1 MYAAHACPEQAPIGC
16 GAVTNEPGA
25 AAGWYAD
32 PMGRY
37 EHRYYNGREWTADV
51 SGGGQRFVDPLGLT
65 PTPFPNGR
73 NDGAGDAGGNGGGR
87 NGAAT
92 TAMVLGI
99 IALSIA
105 WIPFLFVLGVIA
117 AVLALIFA
125 TIGWRRA
132 GAAGAGRS
140 FAVVGFATAGSA
152 LVAAVLGGILSVVV
166 LDVYDRYL
174 NPQPN
179 EVVVTSCE
187 LAGSRATMT
196 GELTNTGDD
205 TSSYSVQVGFVRPG
219 TDNPHRSELV
229 AIDDVAAGDSTT
241 FEAQSQ
247 VDLDEVDC
255 VILEVTGPLPFGLD
269 VD

>member
-1 MYAAHACPEQAPIGC
+1 MYAAPARREQAPIGC

-37 EHRYYNGREWTADV
+37 EHRYYNGKEWTADV
-51 SGGGQRFVDPLGLT
+51 SGGGRRFVDPLGIT
-65 PTPFPNGR
+65 PTPIGPT
-73 NDGAGDAGGNGGGR
+73 GGTAATGSR

-92 TAMVLGI
+92 ASMVLGI
-99 IALSIA
+99 VALSIA

-117 AVLALIFA
+117 AILALVFA
-125 TIGWRRA
+125 TVGWRRA
-132 GAAGAGRS
+132 GSSGSGRS
-140 FAVVGFATAGSA
+140 FSVVGFATAGSA
-152 LVAAVLGGILSVVV
+152 LVAAVLGGTLSVVV

-179 EVVVTSCE
+179 EVAVTSCE
-187 LAGSRATMT
+187 LEGTRATMT
-196 GELTNTGDD
+196 GRLTNTGDD

-229 AIDDVAAGDSTT
+229 AIEDVPAGDSMT

-247 VDLDEVDC
+247 VDLDDVDC
-255 VILEVTGPLPFGLD
+255 VILEVTGPLPFGLE

>member
-16 GAVTNEPGA
+16 GIVTNEPGA

-65 PTPFPNGR
+65 PTSVGATGSP
-73 NDGAGDAGGNGGGR
+73 DGTGR

-92 TAMVLGI
+92 AAMVLGI
-99 IALSIA
+99 IALAIA

-117 AVLALIFA
+117 AILALIFA
-125 TIGWRRA
+125 TVGWRRA
-132 GAAGAGRS
+132 GASGSSKS

-166 LDVYDRYL
+166 LDVYDQYL
-174 NPQPN
+174 NPQPS
-179 EVVVTSCE
+179 EVIVTACE
-187 LAGSRATMT
+187 LEGSRATMA
-196 GELTNTGDD
+196 GKLTNTGDD

-229 AIDDVAAGDSTT
+229 ALDDVAAGDSVT

-247 VDLDEVDC
+247 VDLDDVDC
-255 VILEVTGPLPFGLD
+255 VILDVHGPLPFGVE

>member
-1 MYAAHACPEQAPIGC
+1 MYAAPARREQAPIGC

-51 SGGGQRFVDPLGLT
+51 SGGGRRFVDPLGIT
-65 PTPFPNGR
+65 PTPIGPT
-73 NDGAGDAGGNGGGR
+73 GGTAATGSR

-92 TAMVLGI
+92 ASMVLGI
-99 IALSIA
+99 VALSIA

-117 AVLALIFA
+117 AILALVFA
-125 TIGWRRA
+125 TVGWRRA
-132 GAAGAGRS
+132 GSSGSGRS
-140 FAVVGFATAGSA
+140 FSVVGFATAGSA
-152 LVAAVLGGILSVVV
+152 LVAAVLGGTLSVVV

-179 EVVVTSCE
+179 EVAVTSCE
-187 LAGSRATMT
+187 LEGTRATMT
-196 GELTNTGDD
+196 GRLTNTGDD

-229 AIDDVAAGDSTT
+229 AIEDVPAGDSMT

-247 VDLDEVDC
+247 VDLDDVDC
-255 VILEVTGPLPFGLD
+255 VILEVTGPLPFGLE

>member
-1 MYAAHACPEQAPIGC
+1 
-16 GAVTNEPGA
+16 
-25 AAGWYAD
+25 
-32 PMGRY
+32 MGRY

-51 SGGGQRFVDPLGLT
+51 SGGGRRFVDPLGIT
-65 PTPFPNGR
+65 PTPIGPTGGT
-73 NDGAGDAGGNGGGR
+73 GATGSR

-92 TAMVLGI
+92 ASMVLGI
-99 IALSIA
+99 VALSIA

-117 AVLALIFA
+117 AILALVFA
-125 TIGWRRA
+125 TVGWRRA
-132 GAAGAGRS
+132 GSSGSGRS

-179 EVVVTSCE
+179 EVAVTSCE
-187 LAGSRATMT
+187 LEGSRATMT
-196 GELTNTGDD
+196 GRLTNTGDD

-229 AIDDVAAGDSTT
+229 AIEDVPAGGSMT

-247 VDLDEVDC
+247 VDLDDVDC
-255 VILEVTGPLPFGLD
+255 VILEVTGPLPFGLE

>member
-1 MYAAHACPEQAPIGC
+1 M
-16 GAVTNEPGA
+16 TNEPGA

-37 EHRYYNGREWTADV
+37 DHRYYNGREWTADV
-51 SGGGQRFVDPLGLT
+51 SGGGRRFVDPLGVT
-65 PTPFPNGR
+65 PTPIGSMFGPTGGT
-73 NDGAGDAGGNGGGR
+73 GATGGR

-92 TAMVLGI
+92 AAMVLGI
-99 IALSIA
+99 VALSIA

-117 AVLALIFA
+117 AILALIFA

-132 GAAGAGRS
+132 GASGGSRS

-166 LDVYDRYL
+166 LDVYDEYL
-174 NPQPN
+174 NPQPS
-179 EVVVTSCE
+179 EVAVTSCE
-187 LAGSRATMT
+187 LEGSRATMT
-196 GELTNTGDD
+196 GRLTNTGDD

-229 AIDDVAAGDSTT
+229 AVDDVPAGDSMT
-241 FEAQSQ
+241 FDAQSQ
-247 VDLDEVDC
+247 VDLDDVDC
-255 VILEVTGPLPFGLD
+255 VILEVTGPLPFGLE